1 MTLDALIELSRC
13 QREALRATHTKSQN
27 ANQGADMAPRYVSPL
42 DPECP
47 AVAAFHD
54 ALHGDPM
61 TAAMGA
67 PVDDIE
73 EAFARK
79 HRAACARCQ
88 EYGAANVDVE
98 S

>member
-1 MTLDALIELSRC
+1 MTLDALIEFSRC
-13 QREALRATHTKSQN
+13 QREALRAAHAK
-27 ANQGADMAPRYVSPL
+27 GAAMTQCYIFPL

-47 AVAAFHD
+47 AVAEFRD

-61 TAAMGA
+61 TAALGG

-73 EAFARK
+73 EAVARK

-88 EYGAANVDVE
+88 EYSAANVDVE

>member
-13 QREALRATHTKSQN
+13 QREALRAAHSK
-27 ANQGADMAPRYVSPL
+27 GAAMTQRYVFPL